1 MAETNLCVY
10 CGTNAGNSPAY
21 LEAAVALGTAMAA
34 AGIGLV
40 YGGGKLGLMGAV
52 ADAVLA
58 GGGAVTGVIPD
69 SLVRAELA
77 HEGLTRLDVVDS
89 MHTRKAR
96 MAELADGFVALAG
109 GFGTFEELLEVLT
122 WNQLGFIRKP
132 VVLFDV
138 EGFYT
143 PMLEM
148 FERAVEAGFVRAE
161 HAALAQRAVT
171 ADQVLALA
179 TAPAPDTPHKWIDRE
194 RALLESAADPDAAQD
209 LGHRRS

>member
-1 MAETNLCVY
+1 MPDMNLCVY
-10 CGTNAGNSPAY
+10 CGTNVGDSPAY
-21 LEAAVALGTAMAA
+21 LRSAVELGTAMAA

-40 YGGGKLGLMGAV
+40 YGGGRLGLMGAV

-58 GGGAVTGVIPD
+58 GGGEVTGVIPD

-77 HEGLTRLDVVDS
+77 HHGLTRLDVVDS

-132 VVLFDV
+132 VVLFDI

-143 PMLEM
+143 PLLHM
-148 FERAVEAGFVRAE
+148 FERAVAAGFVRPE

-171 ADQVLALA
+171 VEEVIGLASSP
-179 TAPAPDTPHKWIDRE
+179 APATPHKWIDR
-194 RALLESAADPDAAQD
+194 DPSPDP
-209 LGHRRS
+209 G